1 MAWRALAITDIRLT
15 PQEKATMENIQ
26 GSTDIKST
34 ILTNVIREFV
44 GAIRAGGYE
53 VVDDDTIPD
62 LVRNHVINRTR
73 WLWLVE
79 FPQLKIF
86 QTPEREKLNQAAE
99 DALAKISNR
108 ELNVEPPTAVTAS
121 GNWNSE
127 NKIVGRTHPIPRP
140 GTQYQGN
147 ETGYAN
153 PDAPADSTIS
163 D

>member
-1 MAWRALAITDIRLT
+1 M
-15 PQEKATMENIQ
+15 QNIQ
-26 GSTDIKST
+26 GSESLGAD

-44 GAIRAGGYE
+44 GAMQAGGYE
-53 VVDDDTIPD
+53 VATDDTVPD

-79 FPQLKIF
+79 FPQLKVL
-86 QTPEREKLNQAAE
+86 QTPEREKLNRAAE
-99 DALAKISNR
+99 DALLKISAR
-108 ELNVEPPTAVTAS
+108 ELNVEPPTAATAS

-127 NKIVGRTHPIPRP
+127 NKIVGRMHPIPRP
-140 GTQYQGN
+140 GTQYQGD

-153 PDAPADSTIS
+153 PDAPADSTIA